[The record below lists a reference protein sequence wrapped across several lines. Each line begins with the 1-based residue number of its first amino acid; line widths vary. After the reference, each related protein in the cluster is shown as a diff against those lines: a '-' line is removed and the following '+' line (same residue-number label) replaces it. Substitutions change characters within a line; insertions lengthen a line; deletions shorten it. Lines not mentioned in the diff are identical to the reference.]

1 MQITIDVDDHRLERA
16 FRLFDIA
23 PVNQEVAAVAYGE
36 IATDLFLEWLL
47 NERRF
52 ETMSQATEHYVAK
65 VEEKLYPD
73 DPPNPT
79 KLYER
84 YSLPLSRARYLARV
98 LLARRSAR
106 WRNGAR
112 RELLARLD
120 EKSVDALAAEAAG
133 RVSQEFDCVLSR
145 PAYDE
150 FQVLYE
156 WARANPA
163 ENRPLTPP
171 RVISTFVQEVTVRI
185 RCQVILVV
193 IDVINQRGA

>member
-1 MQITIDVDDHRLERA
+1 MQITIDLDDRRLEQA
-16 FRLFDIA
+16 LRLFEIA
-23 PVNQEVAAVAYGE
+23 PAHRADAATAYGE
-36 IATDLFLEWLL
+36 IAADLFFEWLL

-84 YSLPLSRARYLARV
+84 YSLPLARARYLARI

-106 WRNGAR
+106 WREGAR
-112 RELLARLD
+112 RELLAKLN
-120 EKSVDALAAEAAG
+120 EKRVDAEAAEAAG
-133 RVSQEFDCVLSR
+133 RLSQEFDCVLSR

-156 WARANPA
+156 WARANPVA
-163 ENRPLTPP
+163 NRPLAPP

-193 IDVINQRGA
+193 IDILNQRGA